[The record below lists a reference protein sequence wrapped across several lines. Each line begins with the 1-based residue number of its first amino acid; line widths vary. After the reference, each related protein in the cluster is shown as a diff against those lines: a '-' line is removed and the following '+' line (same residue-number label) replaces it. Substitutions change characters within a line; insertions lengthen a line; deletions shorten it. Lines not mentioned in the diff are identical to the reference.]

1 MNGWNRTWKMWI
13 SGYGVR
19 RRDTVGGTFR
29 KRLHTMR
36 AAPLWGPGTRARC
49 GKSREIIS
57 ECLDSC
63 LRLSGVR
70 VVVVDN
76 DSQDATL
83 DIVRRRTGIRLIA
96 NPTNRGFAAACNQGI
111 AVLDTT
117 FVLLLNP
124 DAVLVSGLQD

>member
-1 MNGWNRTWKMWI
+1 M
-13 SGYGVR
+13 
-19 RRDTVGGTFR
+19 VGIVIVTYNSQEVIGD
-29 KRLHTMR
+29 
-36 AAPLWGPGTRARC
+36 
-49 GKSREIIS
+49 
-57 ECLDSC
+57 CLDSC

-111 AVLDTT
+111 AALDTT

-124 DAVLVSGLQD
+124 DAVLVSGLQDLVDAAGQIRVGAAGGRLIDATGVSQTGFHVRGFP